1 MIHNRLDE
9 VFARCRK
16 QQRAALV
23 GYLTAGDPNPETSAS
38 LLEGL
43 AGQVDII
50 EIGMPFSDPM
60 ADGPVIQA
68 ASERALAA
76 GTHMADVFAL
86 VRHINARHPETAIV
100 LMGYAN
106 TPYAMGVERFAE
118 QARMS
123 GADGVLIV
131 DLPPEEDDLL
141 HAPLQRAGLHQ
152 IFLLAPTSSE
162 RRIRLAAEKATGF
175 IYYVSLT
182 GITGA
187 EMGALDAIRKQCALI
202 RRHTELPVCI
212 GFGIKTP
219 DQARAVAEF
228 ADGVVVGSAFVAEI
242 AAHEHEPAEA
252 LTSRIVEKARGMR
265 QALEGRRDAR

>member
-1 MIHNRLDE
+1 MHNRLDE

-23 GYLTAGDPNPETSAS
+23 GYLTAGDPNPDTSAK
-38 LLEGL
+38 LLDGL
-43 AGQVDII
+43 AGHVDII

-76 GTHMADVFAL
+76 GTHMSDVFNL
-86 VRHINARHPETAIV
+86 VQHINDRHPETAIV

-106 TPYAMGVERFAE
+106 TPYAMGVEHFAR

-131 DLPPEEDDLL
+131 DLPPEEEDLL
-141 HAPLQRAGLHQ
+141 HTPLQQAGLHQ

-162 RRIRLAAEKATGF
+162 KRIRLASEKATGF

-187 EMGALDAIRKQCALI
+187 EMGALDGVRKQCERI
-202 RRHTELPVCI
+202 RHHANLPICV

-219 DQARAVAEF
+219 EQARAVSEF

-242 AAHEHEPAEA
+242 AGHAHDAAETLRA
-252 LTSRIVEKARGMR
+252 RVVEKAKAIR
-265 QALEGRRDAR
+265 QALEGHHGQR